1 MDGSVLKLC
10 HIKAGLKAL
19 GLTALKEQVKEN
31 MLHKMI
37 ITAA

>member
-1 MDGSVLKLC
+1 MLKLC

-19 GLTALKEQVKEN
+19 GLTGLKEQVKEA
-31 MLHKMI
+31 MLHKVI